1 MSVLVSNLRY
11 EANIMAIQVTFWGVR
26 GSIATPGPDT
36 VQVGGNTSC
45 VQVQCGE
52 RQVILDTGTG
62 MRLLGQKLLAE
73 RKRAQ
78 LSVFYSHMHWDHI
91 QGLPFFTPV
100 YIPGTEIDFHGPKG
114 LAPALNA
121 QMSDPGFPVRFTDVP
136 AKMTF
141 SELTEG
147 MVVRLDADTTVT
159 CAKLNHPGGVL
170 AYRVQYQDHAVVY
183 ATDTEHYSCPDPKLV
198 RLAEGADLLI
208 YDAQY
213 DDDEYAGRR
222 GAPRTGWGHSTFTE
236 GVRIAN
242 AAGVKQLALYHH
254 DPCHNDAH
262 VLAIEEAA
270 QKLRPGTFACREG
283 LSLAIGAAASG
294 LATDEDP
301 LSGRARVKVAA

>member
-1 MSVLVSNLRY
+1 
-11 EANIMAIQVTFWGVR
+11 MAIQVTFWGVR

-159 CAKLNHPGGVL
+159 CAKL
-170 AYRVQYQDHAVVY
+170 
-183 ATDTEHYSCPDPKLV
+183 AT
-198 RLAEGADLLI
+198 
-208 YDAQY
+208 Q
-213 DDDEYAGRR
+213 
-222 GAPRTGWGHSTFTE
+222 
-236 GVRIAN
+236 
-242 AAGVKQLALYHH
+242 AALS
-254 DPCHNDAH
+254 
-262 VLAIEEAA
+262 
-270 QKLRPGTFACREG
+270 G
-283 LSLAIGAAASG
+283 LSPVACWRIGCSTKTTRSSTPRIPSTIAAPTRSWCG
-294 LATDEDP
+294 W
-301 LSGRARVKVAA
+301 RKARTC